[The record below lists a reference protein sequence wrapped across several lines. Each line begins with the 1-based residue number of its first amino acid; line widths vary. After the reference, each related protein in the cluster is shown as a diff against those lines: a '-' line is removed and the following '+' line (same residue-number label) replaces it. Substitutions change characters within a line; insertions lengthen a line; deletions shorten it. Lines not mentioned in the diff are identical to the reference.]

1 MTGTHTWRSDL
12 PAVEVGGTT
21 VPAFALER
29 VAELGEKPALVDGA
43 TGRTLGYRQLAAGVE
58 RVAAGLAAR
67 GFGKGEVLALA
78 SPNLPE
84 YALAAYGAMAAGGVV
99 TGANPLLTTG
109 SSPTSWPTPAP
120 ACSSP
125 SRPSPS
131 GRSRRPGR
139 RASRRCSSS
148 ARPTARPRSGSW
160 SPTGTRR

>member
-1 MTGTHTWRSDL
+1 MSQTFTSPD
-12 PAVEVGGTT
+12 PDVEIPPIPYNQYVL
-21 VPAFALER
+21 AAAER
-29 VAELGEKPALVDGA
+29 LGDKPALIDGPS
-43 TGRTLGYRQLAAGVE
+43 GRTITFAQLAAGVE